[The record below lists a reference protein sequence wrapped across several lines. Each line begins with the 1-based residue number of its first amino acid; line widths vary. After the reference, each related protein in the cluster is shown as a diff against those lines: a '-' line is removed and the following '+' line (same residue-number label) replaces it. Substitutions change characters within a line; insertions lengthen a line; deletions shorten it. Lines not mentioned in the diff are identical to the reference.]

1 MPLPE
6 NRKYTLTWDERRKAK
21 AAVGKWLEYFENKKT
36 GSSIASEENRLL
48 TRRRNLAAHLGVDES
63 VSKKDLQLINV
74 YSLPLPPSASAGPIS
89 ALKPRS
95 PQK

>member
-6 NRKYTLTWDERRKAK
+6 NKKYTLTSDERRKAK
-21 AAVGKWLEYFENKKT
+21 AAVGKWLEYFENKKA
-36 GSSIASEENRLL
+36 GSSIISDENRLL

-74 YSLPLPPSASAGPIS
+74 YSLPLPPSSSVIS
-89 ALKPRS
+89 TSTLRPRS
-95 PQK
+95 PPK